1 MKLVRDGVRWDVKT
15 NWKRC
20 LLEVGNWDQLDFR
33 VDVWAIQ
40 LPWRLMMSWF
50 LGKTSHTFLVWILH
64 VCLVASGPCLRVSVI
79 LFVSLPS
86 LRIITSGRQIS
97 TVSIVGRSV
106 YLLTRK
112 DSLCYNR
119 LISLTPRA
127 LISSQLKIE
136 TIIAVCKV
144 GGRREGAF

>member
-1 MKLVRDGVRWDVKT
+1 MKVNDEIVFRENISYLSGRVR
-15 NWKRC
+15 
-20 LLEVGNWDQLDFR
+20 
-33 VDVWAIQ
+33 
-40 LPWRLMMSWF
+40 S
-50 LGKTSHTFLVWILH
+50 
-64 VCLVASGPCLRVSVI
+64 VSVPVI

-97 TVSIVGRSV
+97 SVSIVGRSV

-112 DSLCYNR
+112 DSLRYNR

-136 TIIAVCKV
+136 TIIAVCK
-144 GGRREGAF
+144 GGGGILALSSALPTPTANHQTDLGSRLSTDFEG